1 MKRALFLIIVAFAAI
16 LSSCGVSKSST
27 TAEPTKTISLSRHS
41 SRTDGL
47 YSKNYVQFVL
57 GKTVYVSNA
66 FIIQT
71 IDPHFGIAAT
81 PTGVIFAVSTSDSFD
96 PIYDD
101 LKVSGAFVMIKTYT
115 YETAE
120 DEYGRTRIKTIP
132 QVVPLRDYQEK
143 TIRVSE

>member
-1 MKRALFLIIVAFAAI
+1 MKRALLFILVTLSAI
-16 LSSCGVSKSST
+16 LSSCSVTKKST
-27 TAEPTKTISLSRHS
+27 NILTLPRNT

-115 YETAE
+115 YETWE
-120 DEYGRTRIKTIP
+120 DEYGRTKIKTIP
-132 QVVPLRDYQEK
+132 LVVPLRDHQEK